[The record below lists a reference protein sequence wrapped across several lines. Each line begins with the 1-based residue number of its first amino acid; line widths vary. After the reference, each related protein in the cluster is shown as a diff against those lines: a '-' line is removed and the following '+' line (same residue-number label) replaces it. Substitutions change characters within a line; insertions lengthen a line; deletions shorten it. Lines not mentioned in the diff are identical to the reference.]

1 MQYKEVLELMQRFDS
16 LSMDVLVWE
25 DADGRL
31 ELRKGAS
38 GHAVSVPPVL
48 NSAAP
53 VVPEPEP
60 VQTQAPA
67 EDARY
72 VTAPLVGVF
81 YLQAGPGRPPFVHE
95 RAVQKGRRTVI
106 RNEEMWYREIDG
118 VIEEVLG
125 RMAKWWP
132 ESLQDKGE
140 MGWFSRRGKPR
151 GDCPADYA

>member
-38 GHAVSVPPVL
+38 GHAVSVPPVP

-53 VVPEPEP
+53 VAPEPES

-81 YLQAGPGRPPFVHE
+81 YLQAGPGRPPFVQVGD
-95 RAVQKGRRTVI
+95 AVQKGQTLCI
-106 RNEEMWYREIDG
+106 IEAMKMMNEITAEIDG

-125 RMAKWWP
+125 ENGQMVEYGQNLFRIRAK
-132 ESLQDKGE
+132 
-140 MGWFSRRGKPR
+140 
-151 GDCPADYA
+151 